1 MARIILKRDFD
12 FFLGKVRIVANG
24 EVMILGLSDV
34 KTIDLPDG
42 ENRLTISAMG
52 YYSQNVLLTLEE
64 GDMLVVRQY
73 FPRWYYMVF
82 LSVMSPCCTLGLLG
96 LIPNIIGSSVLLL
109 FLIPL
114 MYVNVFKRNRFF
126 KVEVH

>member
-24 EVMILGLSDV
+24 EVMTLGSFDV

-52 YYSQNVLLTLEE
+52 YYSQSVLLTLEE
-64 GDMLVVRQY
+64 GNTLVVRQY
-73 FPRWYYMVF
+73 LPRWYYMAF
-82 LSVMSPCCTLGLLG
+82 LSVMSICCTLGLLG
-96 LIPNIIGSSVLLL
+96 LIPNIVGSSVLLL
-109 FLIPL
+109 FLISL
-114 MYVNVFKRNRFF
+114 TYVNVFKRNRFF
-126 KVEVH
+126 KVDVH